1 MKVFV
6 TGATGFVGGYILREL
21 LANDHDVTV
30 LVRPGSEQRL
40 NVLLDRV
47 TVAYGD
53 ITQPDT
59 LSGKLDGCD
68 AVIHLV
74 GIIREAPEVGITF
87 ERIHL
92 DGAKHVID
100 AAKAAGVKR
109 FILMSANGVKPRDE
123 ARSAYQW
130 TKYEAEE
137 YLKRSELE
145 YVIFRPSVV
154 FGKPSSGQP
163 EFVSQLAK
171 DMFGLPGFLPLPL
184 FKEGLP
190 SLASVVKGLF
200 PFARKW
206 QQDLSRNGATFE
218 MQPVAV
224 ENVAEAFVKA
234 LTEPVAKNKTYAVG
248 GPDRFRWG
256 ELLDTISYG
265 LGRRKPRWKMPM
277 PAFFIRI
284 LLNIGFLRSLLPIS
298 RDQLDMLTEGNVC
311 NELPFFRDFNIKA
324 IRFTPENIAY
334 VGSGAYTP
342 MSTSVGAVSLSSR
355 SRRQGGKWIVYHHA
369 VPPSNTGVSLPKFGM
384 WVFLASEVMFFTG
397 LIGGYIVVRNAMPTW
412 PHPTDLNLGL
422 VASMTFILIM
432 SSMTLV
438 LGLSG
443 VQAGK
448 QGKFK
453 LFLGLTI
460 LFGAVF
466 VGLQAVEWNHFL
478 HHHLP
483 KDDKFWAF
491 FYTLT
496 GFHGAHVSLGVIALI
511 AIFVQA
517 LRGKYSAAKHNAV
530 EVTGLYWHF
539 VDLVWIIL
547 FTILYLF

>member
-6 TGATGFVGGYILREL
+6 TGATGFIGSYILKEL
-21 LANDHDVTV
+21 LANEHEVTV
-30 LVRPGSEQRL
+30 LVRPGNEKRL
-40 NVLLDRV
+40 TVPLDRV
-47 TVAYGD
+47 TVVYGD
-53 ITQPDT
+53 ITQPDS
-59 LSGKLDGCD
+59 LRGKMDGCD

-74 GIIREAPEVGITF
+74 GIIREVPERGITF

-92 DGAKHVID
+92 EGAKHVID
-100 AAKAAGVKR
+100 EAKRAGVRR

-123 ARSAYQW
+123 ACSAYQW

-137 YLKRSELE
+137 YLKESGLE

-154 FGKPSSGQP
+154 FGKPEPGQP
-163 EFVSQLAK
+163 EFVSQLAR
-171 DMFGLPGFLPLPL
+171 DLFGLPGIVPLPL
-184 FKEGLP
+184 FREGLP

-206 QQDLSRNGATFE
+206 QRDLALNGSPFE

-234 LTEPVAKNKTYAVG
+234 LSEPAAKNQTYALG
-248 GPDRFRWG
+248 GPERFRWG
-256 ELLDTISYG
+256 ELLDIISYG
-265 LGRRKPRWKMPM
+265 LGRRTPRWKVPV
-277 PAFFIRI
+277 PAFFLRI
-284 LLNIGFLRSLLPIS
+284 LLNIGFLRSRLPIT
-298 RDQLDMLTEGNVC
+298 RDQLDMLLEGNVC
-311 NELPFFRDFNIKA
+311 NELPFLRDFHIKP

-334 VGSGAYTP
+334 IGSGVYSP
-342 MSTSVGAVSLSSR
+342 MSVSAVSSA
-355 SRRQGGKWIVYHHA
+355 SRRQGGKWIVYHHP
-369 VPPSNTGVSLPKFGM
+369 VPPSNTGVPLPKFGM

-397 LIGGYIVVRNAMPTW
+397 LIGAYIVIRNAMPKW

-422 VASMTFILIM
+422 VGAMTFILIM

-443 VQAGK
+443 VQADK
-448 QGKFK
+448 QGKFR

-460 LFGAVF
+460 LFGATF
-466 VGLQAVEWNHFL
+466 VGLQVFEWNHFL

-496 GFHGAHVSLGVIALI
+496 GFHGAHVSLGVLVLLVLFI
-511 AIFVQA
+511 QA
-517 LRGKYSAAKHNAV
+517 LRGKFSSANHNAV
-530 EVTGLYWHF
+530 EVAGLYWHF